1 MRTGTVSQGWN
12 DLVDE
17 LKQLE
22 AFFPILGGGVEERDE
37 IEEEIEEL
45 EELIAAAGEPE
56 DEHSLRALTFL
67 QTELARKR
75 ALLDDFN

>member
-1 MRTGTVSQGWN
+1 MTARMSSEGFC

-22 AFFPILGGGVEERDE
+22 AFFPILGIESEREELV
-37 IEEEIEEL
+37 EEIEEL
-45 EELIAAAGEPE
+45 EGLIANAGEAD
-56 DEHSLRALTFL
+56 DEQSTRALAYL

-75 ALLDDFN
+75 ALLDGI